1 MPAVD
6 FGEWAAVDGLTLT
19 LGEHTYMVPPP
30 SVRAMRQVLAAAV
43 RAEVKLGL
51 VAGEV
56 PAEVQAVL
64 DDMSTDEHPALGP
77 VYDQLAATNAPQV
90 VVDRM
95 AYYAVF
101 YWARGK
107 TYADALAR
115 LLWSPTAA
123 EGSGEQAAPKG

>member
-6 FGEWAAVDGLTLT
+6 FEEWAAVDGLTLT
-19 LGEHTYMVPPP
+19 LGGRTYTVPPP

-43 RAEVKLGL
+43 RAEVNLGL
-51 VAGEV
+51 VKGEV
-56 PAEVQAVL
+56 PPEVQTVL
-64 DDMSTDEHPALGP
+64 DDIGSDEHPALGP
-77 VYDQLAATNAPQV
+77 VYDQLAAAGTPQV

-107 TYADALAR
+107 AYADALAK
-115 LLWSPTAA
+115 LLWAPAA
-123 EGSGEQAAPKG
+123 TEGAGEPDAPKG